1 MLGQVL
7 VTIELF
13 QPWMQIPAEIFELMQ
28 AGEHMLWKGS
38 RYTQPD
44 IQINVPTVL
53 TDRCGQKVNGRLPKR
68 LLAWTEAV
76 GDG

>member
-1 MLGQVL
+1 
-7 VTIELF
+7 
-13 QPWMQIPAEIFELMQ
+13 MQ

-53 TDRCGQKVNGRLPKR
+53 TDTRPESQQEGPK
-68 LLAWTEAV
+68 EAA
-76 GDG
+76 

>member
-1 MLGQVL
+1 
-7 VTIELF
+7 
-13 QPWMQIPAEIFELMQ
+13 MQ

-53 TDRCGQKVNGRLPKR
+53 TDTRPESQQEGPKEAAWVDLLGCSNGRLLIP
-68 LLAWTEAV
+68 LAMALPGTV
-76 GDG
+76 S